1 MAVLTT
7 MQSTVEKTRELEETT
22 SESSLDGADE
32 EFVVKID
39 EYPIPLQLVYF
50 LLARNAEANDPDM
63 RSDFVSMEP
72 FINYLIPDQIILTVW

>member
-22 SESSLDGADE
+22 SESSLDGTDE
-32 EFVVKID
+32 EFVVKIE

-50 LLARNAEANDPDM
+50 
-63 RSDFVSMEP
+63 
-72 FINYLIPDQIILTVW
+72 ILTFKLEIRERHCY

>member
-22 SESSLDGADE
+22 SESSLDGTDE
-32 EFVVKID
+32 EFVVKIE

-50 LLARNAEANDPDM
+50 ILIRNSETNDSDM
-63 RSDFVSMEP
+63 RSGDS
-72 FINYLIPDQIILTVW
+72 LTFKLEIRARHCY